1 MTEKQRINL
10 IKKLAKK
17 GKKKRT
23 PKKIDSDFVALE
35 PIAPNDNDIN
45 EEYAHL
51 TRYTADQHINYEE
64 E

>member
-17 GKKKRT
+17 GKKKRA
-23 PKKIDSDFVALE
+23 PKKVDSDFVALE
-35 PIAPNDNDIN
+35 PIAPSENDIS
-45 EEYAHL
+45 EEFEHL
-51 TRYTADQHINYEE
+51 TRYTADQYINYEE

>member
-35 PIAPNDNDIN
+35 PIAPNDNYIN
-45 EEYAHL
+45 E
-51 TRYTADQHINYEE
+51 
-64 E
+64 